1 LATAWLQVLQMG
13 EMAVPVLICP
23 AEHWS
28 TQ

>member
-1 LATAWLQVLQMG
+1 MVWLQVLQMG